1 MIDVRIA
8 NVEETGENR
17 PFPAHGHA
25 TLASAGGATVLK
37 GVFEPGW
44 RWSTDVKPI
53 AGTDSCQ
60 TRHLGYVIS
69 GHMQGRLDDGTEFD
83 VTAGDLFDL
92 PPGHDAWVVGDE
104 PCVAL
109 DYSTDATWYARGRP
123 ADAADANDAAM
134 NAVRKGYAAFNAGD
148 IETLASLMTREVV
161 HHVPGHGPLSG
172 DHKGLDGVLDY
183 FRQVG
188 ELTGGTARA
197 DLLDVHGDHH
207 GHALAVHQLTA
218 TRNGNTRVSRGSL
231 LFTFIGDKITDVL
244 ELSADVPGD
253 DAFLS

>member
-1 MIDVRIA
+1 MSEVRIV
-8 NVEETGENR
+8 NMEESGENR
-17 PFPAHGHA
+17 PFAAHGHA
-25 TLASAGGATVLK
+25 TLATAGGLTVLK
-37 GVFEPGW
+37 GVFGPGW

-60 TRHLGYVIS
+60 TRHLGYVVS
-69 GHMQGRLDDGTEFD
+69 GRMQGKMDDGTDFD

-92 PPGHDAWVVGDE
+92 QPGHDAWVVGDE
-104 PCVAL
+104 PCEVL
-109 DYSTDATWYARGRP
+109 DYSTDATHYAGGR
-123 ADAADANDAAM
+123 AADVADPSDAAM
-134 NAVRKGYAAFNAGD
+134 NAVRKGYEAFNAGD
-148 IETLASLMTREVV
+148 METLASLMAREVV

-183 FRQVG
+183 YRRLG

-197 DLLDVHGDHH
+197 YLLDVQGDHH

-231 LFTFIGDKITDVL
+231 LFTFIGDKITDIFQ
-244 ELSADVPGD
+244 LSSDVPGD